1 MGLDIYVYFR
11 KCVQS
16 SIVLFNPRLKFVA
29 RTSMFWKEEFI
40 STNRLYFKHV
50 LWNNLETAFRSAVA
64 SAVTSA
70 WVGHRRSQE
79 GEVTWGDT
87 LEYEP
92 RSIRR
97 LDRHHLRLGSS
108 RLESKDKGNGG
119 FVLSG
124 LL

>member
-1 MGLDIYVYFR
+1 
-11 KCVQS
+11 
-16 SIVLFNPRLKFVA
+16 
-29 RTSMFWKEEFI
+29 MFWKEEFI
-40 STNRLYFKHV
+40 IAKPVVFKHV
-50 LWNNLETAFRSAVA
+50 LCNNRETSLRLSVA
-64 SAVTSA
+64 TAVTSA